1 MEGLGSR
8 SSTLVWARYH
18 LLSTPSFFL
27 ARGHE
32 LASGR
37 WGAVGSAFCREAAFA
52 TGYFRTPV
60 IKTMAQTSQRPDPPR
75 PSRDDASTFWR
86 VARPIRPMMGASGTA
101 LRRSERPALVQE
113 SGQPLGPGGPP
124 ALRAWMEWPESGRFL
139 AGAGAHG
146 PLLYSRARAGRWEL
160 ASDRLQGQGRRV
172 ECPGRPARSTSGGS
186 GRFGPLWW
194 T

>member
-1 MEGLGSR
+1 MGTIPSLINTKFLSRARARACIGPLGGGGVSFLSR
-8 SSTLVWARYH
+8 GRVRYR
-18 LLSTPSFFL
+18 LLSYLRDQNNGPNL
-27 ARGHE
+27 
-32 LASGR
+32 
-37 WGAVGSAFCREAAFA
+37 
-52 TGYFRTPV
+52 
-60 IKTMAQTSQRPDPPR
+60 QRPDPPR